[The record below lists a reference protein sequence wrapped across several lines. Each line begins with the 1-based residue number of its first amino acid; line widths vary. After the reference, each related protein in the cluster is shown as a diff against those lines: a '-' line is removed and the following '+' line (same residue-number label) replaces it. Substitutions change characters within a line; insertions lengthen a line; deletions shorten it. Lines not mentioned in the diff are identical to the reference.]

1 VLDLLFESNR
11 KKLSE
16 IFRNRTWLNILSLV
30 RCYKIE
36 QYFVVAYEF
45 VVVVVAVVGVE
56 LEIDLIVVML
66 MMVKQSK

>member
-1 VLDLLFESNR
+1 MLDLLFESNR

-45 VVVVVAVVGVE
+45 VAVVGVE